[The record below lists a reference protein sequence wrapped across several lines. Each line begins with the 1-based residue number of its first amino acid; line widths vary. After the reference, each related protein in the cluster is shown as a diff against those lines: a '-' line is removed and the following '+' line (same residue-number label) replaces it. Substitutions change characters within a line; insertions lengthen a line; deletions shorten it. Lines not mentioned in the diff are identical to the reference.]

1 MKIIKYGLLFGF
13 LLVCVPVCGAI
24 TIKDVQALDRQ
35 GFFGGWSKFLDQ
47 VLDAR
52 PAPLSPVNEALYQAF
67 IDRARVLDLPSATGD
82 KDSIEGLKKQMDLI
96 KKRIS
101 DEKIFFDEW
110 SQFGDAVTKE
120 KTYPVVADN
129 EKLFEEFVERG
140 KVLNIKKSALEEL
153 PKQMDAIREKLRKES
168 EEKKAPKVKEV
179 VVEAAQVP
187 SEAPSTEEIVAEE
200 TDKK

>member
-13 LLVCVPVCGAI
+13 LLVCIPACGAI
-24 TIKDVQALDRQ
+24 TIKDVQALDMQ

-47 VLDAR
+47 VLDER
-52 PAPLSPVNEALYQAF
+52 PAPLSPANEALYQAF
-67 IDRARVLDLPSATGD
+67 IDQAVALNISKVTGD
-82 KDSIEGLKKQMDLI
+82 KNSIEELKKQMDLI

-101 DEKIFFDEW
+101 DEKNFFDEW
-110 SQFGDAVTKE
+110 AQFGDAVTKE
-120 KTYPVVADN
+120 KTYPISADN

-168 EEKKAPKVKEV
+168 EAKKAPKAKEV
-179 VVEAAQVP
+179 ATETGKVP
-187 SEAPSTEEIVAEE
+187 SEAPSTEKIVAEE
-200 TDKK
+200 TNKK